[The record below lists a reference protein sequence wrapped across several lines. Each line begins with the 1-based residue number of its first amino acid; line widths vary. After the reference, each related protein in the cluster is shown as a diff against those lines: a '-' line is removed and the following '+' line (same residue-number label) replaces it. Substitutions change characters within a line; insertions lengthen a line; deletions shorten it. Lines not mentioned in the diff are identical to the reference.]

1 MLHSSRNVLALA
13 VLSTLAATPTLAAAA
28 DSRLEA
34 MQRELEAIRA
44 ELAQMK
50 AEAGRDARIE
60 AMQRQL
66 DGLSSQLAEIRTAQT
81 AASAEIITLKTP
93 PKPPASTSATASL
106 ANGRPTLTS
115 ADGKFSVAFR
125 SNIQLDV
132 GRYFQDDALPAAVT
146 ARDLNSGTNFRRARL
161 GMEGRMF
168 GDFDYNITY
177 DFGGSGTDDPGR
189 LYEASVTYTA
199 LKPLRIKVGAWEQ
212 NAGLAASVSTTQMA
226 FIERPSPSHLNRTL
240 GAGNARVG
248 LAVSGAGVLGDD
260 KGGPGAGWFAHGAL
274 TGGTISTITSAGG
287 ATAQPFDEQVAMIG
301 RVAISPYMNQTWR
314 AHLGA
319 NMQRVLEP
327 ADAGQGAAIRYPL
340 QLRDRPELRVDGT
353 RLVDTGPIDSLGATS
368 IGLEAG
374 LTAGPVLVE
383 GEWTRIRF
391 DRRGP
396 VLSGDP
402 RFEGWYLQ
410 GSWALTGER
419 RLYDPGEA
427 RFSGFRP
434 NQNFDLAK
442 GTWGAFELAARYS
455 VTDLNYNIGR
465 SGAVTPLGGV
475 RGGEQRITSL
485 GVNWQLNGAL
495 RLMLHWQQV
504 EIDRLNAAGA
514 DMGQDYDAVA
524 ARAQIAF

>member
-1 MLHSSRNVLALA
+1 MLHSSRSVLALA
-13 VLSTLAATPTLAAAA
+13 ALSTLAATPALAAPA

-34 MQRELEAIRA
+34 MQRELEAMRA

-66 DGLSSQLAEIRTAQT
+66 DGLFSQLAEIRSAQT

-93 PKPPASTSATASL
+93 PKPPAPTSATASL

-115 ADGKFSVAFR
+115 ADGKFSAAFR
-125 SNIQLDV
+125 SYIQLDA

-161 GMEGRMF
+161 GMEGRLF

-189 LYEASVTYTA
+189 LYEASVTYTG
-199 LKPLRIKVGAWEQ
+199 LKPLRVKLGAWEQ
-212 NAGLAASVSTTQMA
+212 NAGLAASVSTSQMA
-226 FIERPSPSHLNRTL
+226 FLERPSPSHLNRTL
-240 GAGNARVG
+240 AAGNARVG
-248 LAVSGAGVLGDD
+248 LAVSGAGVLGAD
-260 KGGPGAGWFAHGAL
+260 KDGPGAGWFAHGAL
-274 TGGTISTITSAGG
+274 TGGTISTISSAGG

-319 NMQRVLEP
+319 NVQRVLEP
-327 ADAGQGAAIRYPL
+327 ADAGQGSAILYPL

-353 RLVDTGPIDSLGATS
+353 RLVDTGAIDSLGANS
-368 IGLEAG
+368 VGLEAG
-374 LTAGPVLVE
+374 VTAGPVLVE
-383 GEWTRIRF
+383 AEWTRIRF

-396 VLSGDP
+396 ALSGDP

-410 GSWALTGER
+410 GDHR
-419 RLYDPGEA
+419 R
-427 RFSGFRP
+427 
-434 NQNFDLAK
+434 
-442 GTWGAFELAARYS
+442 AAR
-455 VTDLNYNIGR
+455 LR
-465 SGAVTPLGGV
+465 SGRRAILGLPPQPELRSRQGNLGGLRTGRPLFCHRPQLQYRASW
-475 RGGEQRITSL
+475 RG
-485 GVNWQLNGAL
+485 
-495 RLMLHWQQV
+495 H
-504 EIDRLNAAGA
+504 
-514 DMGQDYDAVA
+514 A
-524 ARAQIAF
+524 ARWRTGRRAADHHARRQLATQWRPAPDAPLATGGDRPAQRRRRGHEPGL